1 MLKRH
6 FTQSFKSL
14 KSSVTTR
21 GQAET
26 LSTVLEQAPNRATPW
41 SSSQAARKDVI
52 NHAKFLDRDLSLQ
65 PRPYAAIDLIAQQP
79 VRFID
84 DRIAVCQGNKQH
96 GQGHPKIYINLE
108 PKRAHPC
115 GYCGLRYAMDEYK
128 NDIEG

>member
-84 DRIAVCQGNKQH
+84 DRIAVCQVTSNH

-115 GYCGLRYAMDEYK
+115 GYGLRLLWMSTE
-128 NDIEG
+128 